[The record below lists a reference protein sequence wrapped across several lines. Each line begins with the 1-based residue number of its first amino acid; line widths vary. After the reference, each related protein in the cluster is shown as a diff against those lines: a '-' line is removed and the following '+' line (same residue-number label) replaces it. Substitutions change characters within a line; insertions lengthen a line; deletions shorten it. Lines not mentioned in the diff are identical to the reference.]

1 MSSQHMAAA
10 KQKNTQGAQ
19 DAHEAVRPSSVL
31 RTPDEMKKYL
41 DKDQLKIIYSYLV
54 ALCC

>member
-1 MSSQHMAAA
+1 MAAA
-10 KQKNTQGAQ
+10 KQNTQGAQ

-41 DKDQLKIIYSYLV
+41 DKDQLKLYTLFGRALLLV
-54 ALCC
+54 K